1 MFYTEV
7 FDKILIVNITIYF
20 FVFANHKV
28 YFTHVC
34 KERVAN
40 YGILFL
46 LTYIKQNLLKL
57 QFLGSIFKNGKK
69 DRINSS
75 KRLYILSAK
84 YKTRSIEL
92 QFVDLASRDGI
103 KHDSLLA
110 RDAILNFFWFA
121 YTNES
126 AAFC

>member
-1 MFYTEV
+1 M
-7 FDKILIVNITIYF
+7 
-20 FVFANHKV
+20 
-28 YFTHVC
+28 
-34 KERVAN
+34 AN

-84 YKTRSIEL
+84 YKAKSIEL